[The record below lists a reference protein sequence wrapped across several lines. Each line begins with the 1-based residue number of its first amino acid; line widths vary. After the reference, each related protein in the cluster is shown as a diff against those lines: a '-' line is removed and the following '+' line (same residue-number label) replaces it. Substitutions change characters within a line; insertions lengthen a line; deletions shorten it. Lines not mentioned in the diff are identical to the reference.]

1 MLRDGRPESVC
12 LASSGEEVGLRVI
25 GLGHVGSRT
34 SIMNE
39 TLTQQTISSAQWG
52 VGDQIGLRHLGKE
65 AGCVTVPSLQTT
77 GVPPA

>member
-1 MLRDGRPESVC
+1 MHE
-12 LASSGEEVGLRVI
+12 LAHVI

-65 AGCVTVPSLQTT
+65 AGCETGPGGRSGEISLGQFSERMDQ
-77 GVPPA
+77 